1 MPTNKKKYFCAVYD
15 YAGKA
20 DPSKGFR
27 NPKIKLGV
35 ATQIL
40 EIIKQHLFL
49 KDSKIQGNVWHFYP
63 IWSFIFSE
71 KCLVSP

>member
-1 MPTNKKKYFCAVYD
+1 MIITTLVLIDKEWKTCKEEQANALRTVPTNKKKYFCAVYD

-35 ATQIL
+35 ATQFL
-40 EIIKQHLFL
+40 EIIKQLLF
-49 KDSKIQGNVWHFYP
+49 
-63 IWSFIFSE
+63 
-71 KCLVSP
+71 